1 MLANTEFVDC
11 FQNVEGNVW
20 IKNILS
26 GVLKLDSFWNTNK
39 TKDLYADPVLNAQN
53 YTQGK
58 Y

>member
-26 GVLKLDSFWNTNK
+26 GVLKLDSF
-39 TKDLYADPVLNAQN
+39 
-53 YTQGK
+53 
-58 Y
+58 